1 MEHADPALPGDRR
14 HLENGRKTMMETTR
28 PDNTAPL
35 TVVLLALLVLVDRG
49 ADPTIAM
56 GSLVAVVAAVGRL
69 SRG

>member
-1 MEHADPALPGDRR
+1 
-14 HLENGRKTMMETTR
+14 METTR
-28 PDNTAPL
+28 PDTTAPL

-56 GSLVAVVAAVGRL
+56 GSLVAIVAAVGRL